1 MQRKQRK
8 RNEVG
13 KSGIYEDIGS
23 MSRKAS
29 GAPAHVS
36 EDSKS

>member
-8 RNEVG
+8 RNEVE
-13 KSGIYEDIGS
+13 KFGIYEDIKD
-23 MSRKAS
+23 MSRKAGGS
-29 GAPAHVS
+29 LAHVS